1 MANSAC
7 DKAAFV
13 AEDMISVAAE
23 APVRF

>member
-7 DKAAFV
+7 DQAAFF